1 MDIGQR
7 MKLRR
12 KELKLS
18 ADVVAEK
25 LGVSRSTVFRYE
37 KGEIEKLPTN
47 ILDSVAEVLETTPA
61 FLMGWENESVTHI
74 ETIFNQLEQSRQAK
88 VYNFAVEELEEQEND
103 NNTNISELEAYR
115 NRKRKAQKITDFP
128 CFGFAGAGLG
138 EALQEEK
145 PEYIPLPSSVI
156 PPEADFCLL
165 VNGDSMEPS
174 FLNGTYVFINVVHG
188 VHSGTVAVV
197 ILNGEGLLK
206 RVWFENNIARLESFN
221 KKYED
226 IVVTE
231 HDDFRIVGKV
241 VM

>member
-1 MDIGQR
+1 MSVFSKTLD
-7 MKLRR
+7 
-12 KELKLS
+12 ELMTS
-18 ADVVAEK
+18 FDMSNET
-25 LGVSRSTVFRYE
+25 LGEIVGVNRTTVSRWRS
-37 KGEIEKLPTN
+37 GERSPKIEKLPEIAKVFN
-47 ILDSVAEVLETTPA
+47 VDARIFVGELS
-61 FLMGWENESVTHI
+61 MQNKI
-74 ETIFNQLEQSRQAK
+74 ETIYNQLEQSRQAK

-115 NRKRKAQKITDFP
+115 NRKRKAQKIIDFP

-174 FLNGTYVFINVVHG
+174 FLNGTYVFINIVHG

>member
-1 MDIGQR
+1 MSVFSKTLD
-7 MKLRR
+7 
-12 KELKLS
+12 ELMTS
-18 ADVVAEK
+18 FDMSNEA
-25 LGVSRSTVFRYE
+25 LGEIVGVNRTTVSRWRS
-37 KGEIEKLPTN
+37 GERSPKIEKLPEIARVFN
-47 ILDSVAEVLETTPA
+47 VDARIFVGELS
-61 FLMGWENESVTHI
+61 MQNKI
-74 ETIFNQLEQSRQAK
+74 ETIYNQLEPSRQTK

-103 NNTNISELEAYR
+103 DNTNISELEAYR

-174 FLNGTYVFINVVHG
+174 FLNGTYVFINIVHG

>member
-1 MDIGQR
+1 MIDFYRKQNNWT
-7 MKLRR
+7 M
-12 KELKLS
+12 KELGLKINKSES
-18 ADVVAEK
+18 A
-25 LGVSRSTVFRYE
+25 VSRWI
-37 KGEIEKLPTN
+37 KGDRSPMVEDLDKLAELFNVSVENLMFGGTIENT
-47 ILDSVAEVLETTPA
+47 S
-61 FLMGWENESVTHI
+61 I
-74 ETIFNQLEQSRQAK
+74 ETIYKQLEPHRQEK
-88 VYNFAVEELEEQEND
+88 VYHFATEELEEQEND

>member
-1 MDIGQR
+1 MSVFSKTLD
-7 MKLRR
+7 
-12 KELKLS
+12 ELMTS
-18 ADVVAEK
+18 FDMSNET
-25 LGVSRSTVFRYE
+25 LGEIVGVNRTTVSRWRS
-37 KGEIEKLPTN
+37 GERSPKIEKLPEIARVFN
-47 ILDSVAEVLETTPA
+47 VDARIFVGELS
-61 FLMGWENESVTHI
+61 MQNKI
-74 ETIFNQLEQSRQAK
+74 ETIYNQLEQSRQAK
-88 VYNFAVEELEEQEND
+88 VYNFAVDELEEQEND

-145 PEYIPLPSSVI
+145 PEYIPLPASVI

-174 FLNGTYVFINVVHG
+174 FLDGTYVFINVVHG

>member
-1 MDIGQR
+1 MSVFSKTLD
-7 MKLRR
+7 
-12 KELKLS
+12 ELMTS
-18 ADVVAEK
+18 FDMSNET
-25 LGVSRSTVFRYE
+25 LGEIVGVNRTTVSRWRS
-37 KGEIEKLPTN
+37 GERSPKIEKLPEIAKVFN
-47 ILDSVAEVLETTPA
+47 VDARIFVGELS
-61 FLMGWENESVTHI
+61 MQNKI
-74 ETIFNQLEQSRQAK
+74 ETIYNQLEQSRQAK

-103 NNTNISELEAYR
+103 NNTTTSELEAYR

>member
-1 MDIGQR
+1 MSVFSKTLD
-7 MKLRR
+7 
-12 KELKLS
+12 ELMTS
-18 ADVVAEK
+18 FDMSNET
-25 LGVSRSTVFRYE
+25 LGEIVGVNRTTVSRWRS
-37 KGEIEKLPTN
+37 GERSPKIEKLPEIAKVFN
-47 ILDSVAEVLETTPA
+47 VDARIFVGELS
-61 FLMGWENESVTHI
+61 MQNKI
-74 ETIFNQLEQSRQAK
+74 ETIYNQLEQSRQAK

-103 NNTNISELEAYR
+103 NNTTISELEAYR

-174 FLNGTYVFINVVHG
+174 FLNGTYVFINIVHG

>member
-1 MDIGQR
+1 MSVFSKTLD
-7 MKLRR
+7 
-12 KELKLS
+12 ELMTS
-18 ADVVAEK
+18 FDMSNET
-25 LGVSRSTVFRYE
+25 LGEIVGVNRTTVSRWRS
-37 KGEIEKLPTN
+37 GERSPKIEKLPEIAKVFN
-47 ILDSVAEVLETTPA
+47 VDARIFVGELS
-61 FLMGWENESVTHI
+61 MQNKI
-74 ETIFNQLEQSRQAK
+74 ETIYNQLEQSRQAK

-103 NNTNISELEAYR
+103 NNTTTSELEAYR

-174 FLNGTYVFINVVHG
+174 FLNGTYVFINIVHG

>member
-1 MDIGQR
+1 MSVFSKTLD
-7 MKLRR
+7 
-12 KELKLS
+12 ELMTS
-18 ADVVAEK
+18 FDMSNET
-25 LGVSRSTVFRYE
+25 LGEIVGVNRTTVSRWRS
-37 KGEIEKLPTN
+37 GERSPKIEKLPEIAKVFN
-47 ILDSVAEVLETTPA
+47 VDARIFVGELS
-61 FLMGWENESVTHI
+61 MQNKI
-74 ETIFNQLEQSRQAK
+74 ETIYNQLEQSRQAK

-115 NRKRKAQKITDFP
+115 NRKRKAQKIIDFP